1 MAKVVDDE
9 HEFGD
14 KILQETHLKINE
26 QLSGIVDVLRS
37 GFAKVSFITTPEMS
51 ADDMGL
57 VHGGFI
63 FSAADHAAM
72 VAVNEKNVVLS
83 SVKSNFLSPV
93 RVGDEV
99 HFEARLR
106 HKEGRKRLVTVR
118 GFVLEVKVFEG
129 EFSTVVTDRHVLQLK
144 LMKEDQ

>member
-1 MAKVVDDE
+1 MSRTKDDE
-9 HEFGD
+9 YEFGE
-14 KILQETHLKINE
+14 KIVQDTHLKVNE
-26 QLSGIVDVLRS
+26 TLSGIVNVLRS
-37 GFAKVSFITTPEMS
+37 GFAKVSLITTPEMA

-72 VAVNEKNVVLS
+72 VAVNEKNVVLA

-99 HFEARLR
+99 SFEARLR

-118 GFVLEVKVFEG
+118 GFVLDVKVFEG

-144 LMKEDQ
+144 LMKEE

>member
-1 MAKVVDDE
+1 MSEATDDE
-9 HEFGD
+9 YEFGE
-14 KILQETHLKINE
+14 KVPQKTHQRVNE
-26 QLSGIVDVLRS
+26 ILSGSVDVLRS
-37 GFAKVSFITTPEMS
+37 GFAKVSLITTPEMA

-72 VAVNEKNVVLS
+72 VAVNEKNVVLA
-83 SVKSNFLSPV
+83 SVKSTFLSPV

-99 HFEARLR
+99 HFEAKLR
-106 HKEGRKRLVTVR
+106 HKDGRKRLVSVR

-129 EFSTVVTDRHVLQLK
+129 EFSTVITDRHVLQLK
-144 LMKEDQ
+144 LLKDEE